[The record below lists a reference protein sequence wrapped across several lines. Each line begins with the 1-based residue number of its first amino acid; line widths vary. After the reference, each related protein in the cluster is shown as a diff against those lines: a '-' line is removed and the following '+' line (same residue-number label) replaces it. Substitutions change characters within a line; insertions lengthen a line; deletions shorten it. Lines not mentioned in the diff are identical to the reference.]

1 MATVYKGNKVG
12 TSQKE
17 GLFSKFSEEGSEMKK
32 LQYKQFLSVEPLIQ
46 TDINDPGT
54 PLFSQDSRWK
64 RMYIDTSELAVQ
76 RRAQDIARISKL
88 VASSKGL
95 WWESRLTG
103 LETIDKSL
111 RKKQLVK
118 YQKIQGQAAEK
129 EEAGFWKTVGNKLL
143 ETGKNVLSS
152 LLSDVRITASTIEQ
166 AGVAGTGTHIDTFRN
181 KAYLSDGSGTG
192 KKVLDTI
199 LSYTG
204 IAEAGKLNAAGKI
217 LGGAQT
223 LNDHKGDGGK
233 PIHKSFDS
241 GGPHFSSEASI
252 YGQFEAKPVLGTQ
265 IYGTEQQARDASM
278 RDYYAQ
284 ISSQVSKRQEKIQ
297 KYEEEF
303 ERFVET
309 QGDLISG
316 EIPGVDLRE
325 EFVNRYGKLILDS
338 IEVGSEYDGLQPKNY
353 LGETIAGDSRDAR
366 SLQGIGRWEKYHST
380 ASLDFRESI
389 LKSDMA
395 QISRSYGEVAPI
407 NTVGRNQTSN
417 APLRARIL
425 DLQGDSIQPI
435 NAIREEDGPKSSA
448 NTTIVYH
455 PRAAKASSSLG
466 TFTGSSVEK
475 LTYKTREITEAL
487 GKLYTVKESGELPF
501 DSDSVLESIGLIPFC
516 ICSITPDKRIYMNF
530 PAYLE
535 SYDDSYTGEWES
547 VRYVGRAENFYGYKG
562 FTRSINLSFK
572 VIAFNPDQL
581 RPLYEELNRLVGV
594 TAPTYDPTNLFM
606 RGTLTTLTIGDL
618 LRDKIGIVPSIKL
631 SWDKDDPWEIE
642 KGGESMKIRVPH
654 VLTVSMQFTPIE
666 EGVVEEGFGNYFVN
680 DFEKNSAQA
689 ATPSVDRRSTETLP
703 EVSKTAEEKVKLKD
717 SPGGSLLSNV
727 VQKFKG

>member
-1 MATVYKGNKVG
+1 MATVYKGNKIG

-103 LETIDKSL
+103 LETIDKNL
-111 RKKQLVK
+111 RKKQLEK

-166 AGVAGTGTHIDTFRN
+166 AGVAGTGTHIDTFRS

-223 LNDHKGDGGK
+223 VGDLNVPSERRMVGDTEDTISLK
-233 PIHKSFDS
+233 AAALSP
-241 GGPHFSSEASI
+241 
-252 YGQFEAKPVLGTQ
+252 QV
-265 IYGTEQQARDASM
+265 YGTEQQARDALVE
-278 RDYYAQ
+278 DYFGRVKEQ
-284 ISSQVSKRQEKIQ
+284 QEKIR
-297 KYEEEF
+297 KYEEEY
-303 ERFVET
+303 EKFVES
-309 QGDLISG
+309 QGDLIAW
-316 EIPGVDLRE
+316 EMPGVNLRE
-325 EFVNRYGKLILDS
+325 EFENHYGKLILDPLKV
-338 IEVGSEYDGLQPKNY
+338 EDYEGLQPKNF
-353 LGETIAGDSRDAR
+353 LGEDIAGDSRDAR
-366 SLQGIGRWEKYHST
+366 VLRGIDRWKKYDTSLDRDIRNADIVRST
-380 ASLDFRESI
+380 AYGERLSVEDFRGQ
-389 LKSDMA
+389 A
-395 QISRSYGEVAPI
+395 
-407 NTVGRNQTSN
+407 SN
-417 APLRARIL
+417 ASDQAKAL
-425 DLQGDSIQPI
+425 DSEGKVLQPI
-435 NAIREEDGPKSSA
+435 SAIQGEKSST
-448 NTTIVYH
+448 TTITYH

-606 RGTLTTLTIGDL
+606 RGTLTSLTIGDL